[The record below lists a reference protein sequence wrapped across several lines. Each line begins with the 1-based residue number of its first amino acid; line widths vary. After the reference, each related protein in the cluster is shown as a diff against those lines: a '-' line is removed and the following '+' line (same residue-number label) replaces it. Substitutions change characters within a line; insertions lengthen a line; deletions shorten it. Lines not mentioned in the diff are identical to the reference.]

1 MVLTGVES
9 AIESCTFGRFLY
21 QFTVTL
27 AYISYLFS
35 DSYINVFL
43 NNRVW
48 FEFRN
53 YPVICLI
60 RFIHFTFFYTPA
72 LRWAVLCD
80 WVWRAAGGQAST
92 QVSTQ

>member
-21 QFTVTL
+21 HFTVTL
-27 AYISYLFS
+27 AYLSYLFS
-35 DSYINVFL
+35 DSYVFL
-43 NNRVW
+43 NNRLW

-60 RFIHFTFFYTPA
+60 RFIHFTFFC
-72 LRWAVLCD
+72 LINQFVIKCLNL
-80 WVWRAAGGQAST
+80 
-92 QVSTQ
+92 